1 MKPKLSAIF
10 LLIAIM
16 LPMLAGCSIFS
27 ESELTDG
34 STADEQFTIP
44 YIDNY
49 YVNKHTPVCVA
60 GDMEIY
66 KCDSADSKIVL
77 LGGHYYRG
85 GFSFSSRIGAY
96 GEVELPL
103 DGLYK
108 NVSFVLGGNFALIDR
123 SQVGKSY
130 TAYGQESTQEA
141 AIQFIVDGRVID
153 EIRIS
158 AYDAGRRFTYS
169 VEGAESFTFR
179 IVNESGGYGS
189 IEAIPVVELTVWEG
203 DAEVTGHIASDPGDK
218 AVQLVRDIKP
228 YLIPTSSDSDYF
240 PKGKDEEERKSVVIG
255 GVDYE
260 NAILTNVSAGFLGVG
275 GEEIYFNLEGAYT
288 HLTFT
293 AGAADRSF
301 LGDDIALLSVYADG
315 DKLYEGVFNAGELQR
330 RVELDVSGCRSLC
343 FAWSGNESSGGT
355 WGIGDIYVAANAQ
368 AFSRIEYSTGKTPEG
383 AVKLVS
389 DVGVFSYSSAA
400 AEVVFDGSEKA
411 KTFIMGGRSYNE
423 GVVLLAENTL
433 VSANPASA
441 SFLLGGKYATVSF
454 LAGHIPNGG
463 AFRDEQL
470 EIYAD
475 GVLLGTFD
483 IEYGDLPK
491 KYTVDVSG
499 CNYLEFVSGKLT
511 NYSDYRPAVGIA
523 ELAAYPDKSY
533 EDLFAHP
540 EISELPHS
548 CYLIDVFGFFELHIP
563 ADNRLI
569 GIEGAEGYYDGKNNK
584 GDFKIGD
591 KTVEKG
597 VILRTFVN
605 HKPDMNEL
613 VGHGYVGTDI
623 TEKRLSVA
631 DISEDGASH
640 ESAFAM
646 ANIAG
651 GGYTSVSFT
660 VAFHSKNVASG
671 VEDATNLIIAADEKC
686 LAELLLTSEM
696 NPQRLTLA
704 IEDCERLTFWLNCSE
719 TRGSSHYYAIY
730 DITLNK

>member
-27 ESELTDG
+27 ESDMTDG

-60 GDMEIY
+60 GEMEIY
-66 KCDSADSKIVL
+66 KCDSADSQIIL

-85 GFSFSSRIGAY
+85 GFSFSSRIGEY

-203 DAEVTGHIASDPGDK
+203 DAEVTGHTVAAPGDD
-218 AVQLVRDIKP
+218 AVQLVRNVKP

-260 NAILTNVSAGFLGVG
+260 NAILTSVSAGFLDDV
-275 GEEIYFNLEGAYT
+275 GEEIYFNLEGVYT

-293 AGAADRSF
+293 AGAADRSA
-301 LGDDIALLSVYADG
+301 LGDDIAILSVYADG

-368 AFSRIEYSTGKTPEG
+368 AFSRIEYSAGEIPDS

-389 DVGVFSYSSAA
+389 DIGVFSFSSAVTEA
-400 AEVVFDGSEKA
+400 VFDGSK
-411 KTFIMGGRSYNE
+411 KDKSFLMGGRSYNE
-423 GVVLLAENTL
+423 GVILLAENTL
-433 VSANPASA
+433 INAKPASA
-441 SFLLGGKYATVSF
+441 AFVLGGNYATVSF
-454 LAGHIPNGG
+454 VAGHIPNGG
-463 AFRDEQL
+463 VFRDEQL

-475 GVLLGTFD
+475 GALLATFD

-533 EDLFAHP
+533 EDLFAPP

-548 CYLIDVFGFFELHIP
+548 CDLIDVFGFCEVHIP
-563 ADNRLI
+563 ESDRLI
-569 GIEGAEGYYDGKNNK
+569 GIESAEGYYDGKGNK
-584 GDFKIGD
+584 DSFKIGE
-591 KTVEKG
+591 KTFEKG
-597 VILRTFVN
+597 IILRTSVN
-605 HKPDMNEL
+605 HKPDMNKL
-613 VGHGYVGTDI
+613 IGNGYVGTDI
-623 TEKRLSVA
+623 TEKRLSVV
-631 DISEDGASH
+631 DISDDGASH

-646 ANIAG
+646 ANISG

-660 VAFHSKNVASG
+660 VAFHSKNTASG
-671 VEDATNLIIAADEKC
+671 AENASNLIIAADEKC

-704 IEDCERLTFWLNCSE
+704 IEDCERLAFWLDCSNKN
-719 TRGSSHYYAIY
+719 GSSHYYAIY